1 MWRPPEAAVPGEADS
16 APDTTAA
23 YVGDVARDV
32 ALAEA
37 LDDALDAP
45 EVGARVKG
53 GIGGHRGDRL
63 RHAPNSAAEDDGD
76 DVEVAAAAGPT
87 LHCG

>member
-1 MWRPPEAAVPGEADS
+1 MRPPEAAAPGVADS

-45 EVGARVKG
+45 EVGARVKSG
-53 GIGGHRGDRL
+53 LEATVVTDSATLPTQLPKTTEMTLKTLLPPARR
-63 RHAPNSAAEDDGD
+63 NSE
-76 DVEVAAAAGPT
+76 T
-87 LHCG
+87 

>member
-1 MWRPPEAAVPGEADS
+1 MWRPPEAAAPGEADS

-53 GIGGHRGDRL
+53 GI
-63 RHAPNSAAEDDGD
+63 
-76 DVEVAAAAGPT
+76 
-87 LHCG
+87 

>member
-37 LDDALDAP
+37 LDNALDAP

-53 GIGGHRGDRL
+53 GI
-63 RHAPNSAAEDDGD
+63 
-76 DVEVAAAAGPT
+76 
-87 LHCG
+87 

>member
-23 YVGDVARDV
+23 YVGDVARDM

-37 LDDALDAP
+37 LDDAP

-53 GIGGHRGDRL
+53 GIGGHSGDRL
-63 RHAPNSAAEDDGD
+63 RHGLNSAAEDDGV

-87 LHCG
+87 KL

>member
-1 MWRPPEAAVPGEADS
+1 MWRPPEAAVPGEGDS

-23 YVGDVARDV
+23 YVGDPTRDMG
-32 ALAEA
+32 LADA

-45 EVGARVKG
+45 EVGARAKG
-53 GIGGHRGDRL
+53 GIGGHSGDRL
-63 RHAPNSAAEDDGD
+63 RHGLYSAAEDDGV

-87 LHCG
+87 KL